1 MNTWREKEELVKR
14 EFEVPGPLGRRRIF
28 PWNKAND
35 GGRSVMTGNGPSAEA
50 PRRNRWS
57 RAGAAI
63 VAISV
68 IAVGGGLAWAG
79 IPDPNGEIHAC
90 YQKENGALRV
100 VDSATTSCR
109 TQEVPLSWSQAG
121 SPGPAGPQGLPG
133 PPGPAGP
140 EGPAGQGAKTIA
152 GFVDVDGSVVG
163 QGFTVIKHSEFP
175 WGRVYDV
182 LFPAGTWNGST
193 PPAMTVT
200 PVNFTAHT
208 AIVIPVSPGPWSP
221 APDGSATFKV
231 QILNTRTTEGPTDS
245 PFYFIAVQI

>member
-1 MNTWREKEELVKR
+1 MKR
-14 EFEVPGPLGRRRIF
+14 EFEVPSP
-28 PWNKAND
+28 
-35 GGRSVMTGNGPSAEA
+35 VGNGPSAAA

-57 RAGAAI
+57 RAGAVI

-140 EGPAGQGAKTIA
+140 EGPQGPAGQGVKTIA
-152 GFVDVDGSVVG
+152 GLVRESSSVG
-163 QGFTVIKHSEFP
+163 QGFTINRLDT
-175 WGRVYDV
+175 GVYDV
-182 LFPAGTWNGST
+182 IFPAGTWDGSD

-200 PVNFTAHT
+200 TAKPGT
-208 AIVIPVSPGPWSP
+208 WIVSVDLLSSP
-221 APDGSATFKV
+221 PDGSATLRVFLWNDAHQNFV
-231 QILNTRTTEGPTDS
+231 DS
-245 PFYFIAVQI
+245 DFNFIAVQI

>member
-1 MNTWREKEELVKR
+1 MKR
-14 EFEVPGPLGRRRIF
+14 EFEVPSP
-28 PWNKAND
+28 
-35 GGRSVMTGNGPSAEA
+35 VGNGPSAAA

-57 RAGAAI
+57 RAGAVI

-68 IAVGGGLAWAG
+68 IAVSGGLAWAG

-90 YQKENGALRV
+90 YQKEHGALRV

-152 GFVDVDGSVVG
+152 GFVYGVDGSAVG
-163 QGFTVIKHSEFP
+163 FGFTVNKHRDDP
-175 WGRVYDV
+175 WGVVYDV
-182 LFPAGTWNGST
+182 IFPPGTWNGSH

-200 PVNFTAHT
+200 PVNFSGHT
-208 AIVIPVSPGPWSP
+208 AIVIPEAPGPGVP
-221 APDGSATFKV
+221 VADGSATFKV
-231 QILNTRTTEGPTDS
+231 QIWNTETTERRTDS
-245 PFYFIAVQI
+245 DFYFIAVQI